1 MVPSSISGKS
11 LEIMEL
17 FLLLL
22 PTLWYFL
29 TVIIKDSNRFKK
41 KNKSE
46 KCHRNTDPIPTPCL
60 LSDTL
65 PLTYSGAEANGKGKG
80 GN

>member
-41 KNKSE
+41 KKQIGEVSQ
-46 KCHRNTDPIPTPCL
+46 KYRPHSHS
-60 LSDTL
+60 LS
-65 PLTYSGAEANGKGKG
+65 PF
-80 GN
+80 